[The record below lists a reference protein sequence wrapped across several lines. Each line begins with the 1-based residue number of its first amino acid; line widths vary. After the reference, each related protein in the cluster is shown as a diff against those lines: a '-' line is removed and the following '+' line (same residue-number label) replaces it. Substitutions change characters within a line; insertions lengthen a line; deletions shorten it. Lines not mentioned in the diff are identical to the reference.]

1 MTPAGLGTS
10 LAHSAG
16 TASMI
21 ASGDGGDD
29 ESELPRIL
37 RKDCPLVAIPP
48 LKEGFLVSDFFSANA
63 AHGLFAEVCLD
74 FLEIFGRYAVG
85 PSRVRRVA
93 RHALLRSS
101 QTVAIE
107 RLFPSPPDIGLHALS
122 ELILH
127 STLPTSS
134 FRGLDDTP
142 LADEE
147 AGPRQN
153 LVQVDGWWISLFRV
167 DKKKW
172 HLQMPD
178 PGDFFAKYTKVFVP
192 E

>member
-1 MTPAGLGTS
+1 MGPAGLGTS

-37 RKDCPLVAIPP
+37 RQDCPLVPILP
-48 LKEGFLVSDFFSANA
+48 LRRRFQVIDFFSVGAN
-63 AHGLFAEVCLD
+63 HGLFAEVCPD
-74 FLEIFGRYAVG
+74 FAEIFGGRFVE
-85 PSRVRRVA
+85 PSGISCVA

-107 RLFPSPPDIGLHALS
+107 RRFLSPPDIGLHALS
-122 ELILH
+122 ELVLR

-134 FRGLDDTP
+134 FCGLDDTP
-142 LADEE
+142 FADEK
-147 AGPRQN
+147 AGPRKN
-153 LVQVDGWWISLFRV
+153 LVQIDGWWISLFRV

-178 PGDFFAKYTKVFVP
+178 PGDVFPKYTKVFVP